1 MKLFFHGGGCGD
13 ACCLRVQDMSVK
25 IGGEHIL
32 HDVNMHVHCGEL
44 VALIGPN
51 GAGKSTFLKA
61 VLGQRDYD
69 GVIAFSAPGER
80 NRRPRIGYV
89 PQSPTF
95 DAGDPVTVADLFAC
109 CMSKRPAFL
118 GLSKAMKE
126 KVRECLSRVHGEDL
140 IDKRVGTLS
149 GGELQR
155 VLLALALEPLPNIL
169 ILDEPL
175 SGVDVEGMGALMDM
189 LDEIRKTYDLSIL
202 MTTHDF
208 TVLDKY
214 ADQVVLL
221 DKTVLARGSAKEVM
235 ESDAFCHVFHRA
247 GGGV

>member
-13 ACCLRVQDMSVK
+13 SCCLRVQDLSVT
-25 IGGEHIL
+25 IGSERIL

-69 GVIAFSAPGER
+69 GVIAFSAPGQRE
-80 NRRPRIGYV
+80 RRPRIGYV

-95 DAGDPVTVADLFAC
+95 DPGDPVTVADLFAC

-118 GLSKAMKE
+118 GLSKVMRA
-126 KVRECLSRVHGEDL
+126 KVLECLERVHGEEL

-175 SGVDVEGMGALMDM
+175 SGVDVEGMSALMDM

-202 MTTHDF
+202 MSTHDF
-208 TVLDKY
+208 SILGKY
-214 ADQVVLL
+214 ADQVVLI
-221 DKTVLARGSAKEVM
+221 DRTVLKQGTPKDVLD
-235 ESDAFCHVFHRA
+235 SDAFRQVFHR
-247 GGGV
+247 GGGCA